1 MTNMSGPDAKAGLRD
16 VFAPNVFAKAWQKTH
31 GFRRYGLVGAL
42 ALIVLTGAVT
52 FNRSQPRIIVA
63 FGDSYFSGYGLDPT
77 ESFPV
82 QFEKALRKRGH
93 DARVVNEGVPGET
106 LADGLARLDRT
117 LAKKPDLIILELGEN
132 DAEQG
137 LDPAISRENLDT
149 MLARIRAAHV
159 KVLLCGA
166 LAPEESGEVYQASFN
181 PIYRE
186 MAAKH
191 QVPLYRFILD
201 GVWQDAALKQDDGE
215 HPNNQGVQVMVDRIL
230 PVVEKAL
237 KPKHR

>member
-1 MTNMSGPDAKAGLRD
+1 MTAMNEPNPARDDRVLFLRAAWAKS
-16 VFAPNVFAKAWQKTH
+16 V

-42 ALIVLTGAVT
+42 ALVMLTGAIT
-52 FNRSQPRIIVA
+52 FNPVRPRIIVA
-63 FGDSYFSGYGLDPT
+63 FGDSYFSGYGLGPT

-82 QFEKALRKRGH
+82 QFEKALKKRGH

-137 LDPAISRENLDT
+137 LDPAVSRENLDT
-149 MLARIRAAHV
+149 MLAKIRAAHV
-159 KVLLCGA
+159 RVLLCGA
-166 LAPEESGEVYQASFN
+166 LAPEEAGEIYQASFN
-181 PIYRE
+181 PIYRQ
-186 MAAKH
+186 MAEKH
-191 QVPLYRFILD
+191 RVPLYRFILD
-201 GVWQDAALKQDDGE
+201 GVAHDAALKLDDGE
-215 HPNNQGVQVMVDRIL
+215 HPNPLGVEVMVNRIL

-237 KPKHR
+237 SPKRR

>member
-1 MTNMSGPDAKAGLRD
+1 MTNMNGPDAKTGLRGM
-16 VFAPNVFAKAWQKTH
+16 FANVWQKTH
-31 GFRRYGLVGAL
+31 RFRWQAIVGAL
-42 ALIVLTGAVT
+42 ALLILTGAVT
-52 FNRSQPRIIVA
+52 FNPSRPRIIVA
-63 FGDSYFSGYGLDPT
+63 FGDSYFSGYGLGPT

-82 QFEKALRKRGH
+82 QFENALRKRGH

-106 LADGLARLDRT
+106 IADGLARLDRT

-149 MLARIRAAHV
+149 MLAKIRAAHV

-166 LAPEESGEVYQASFN
+166 LAPEDSSEIYQASFN

-201 GVWQDAALKQDDGE
+201 GVWQDASLKQDDGE
-215 HPNNQGVQVMVDRIL
+215 HPNPQGVQVMVDRIL

-237 KPKHR
+237 DKKHR

>member
-1 MTNMSGPDAKAGLRD
+1 MTNMNGPDAETGLRGM
-16 VFAPNVFAKAWQKTH
+16 FAKAWQKKHRFRWH
-31 GFRRYGLVGAL
+31 GIIAAL
-42 ALIVLTGAVT
+42 ALVILTGAVT
-52 FNRSQPRIIVA
+52 FNPVRPRTIVA
-63 FGDSYFSGYGLDPT
+63 FGDSYFSGYGLGPT

-106 LADGLARLDRT
+106 IADGLARLDRT

-137 LDPAISRENLDT
+137 LDPAVSRENLDT

-166 LAPEESGEVYQASFN
+166 LAPEESGEIYQASFN

-186 MAAKH
+186 MAEKH

-201 GVWQDAALKQDDGE
+201 GVWQDASLKQGDGE
-215 HPNNQGVQVMVDRIL
+215 HPNPQGVQVMVDRIL

-237 KPKHR
+237 GKKHR